1 MAHKVDETKP
11 TKQSP
16 GRFVWY
22 SLKTEKVHRLPIQSQ
37 HQQIVHYPAKPQ
49 NILGRLK
56 KKCERTGCQ
65 RSITDE
71 WEYVNICNRNPT
83 FELGYF
89 LFKIHH
95 NDRLERYQY
104 GQGRLTSKRC
114 VMCVKSRKWV
124 FFLYFWWLRVW
135 RSPSFAYT
143 TVINKVA

>member
-1 MAHKVDETKP
+1 MKLNLLNNLQDVLYDT
-11 TKQSP
+11 
-16 GRFVWY
+16 VWKWKRSTDFRY
-22 SLKTEKVHRLPIQSQ
+22 NPNTNRLCIIQRSLKIFSDVW
-37 HQQIVHYPAKPQ
+37 
-49 NILGRLK
+49 K
-56 KKCERTGCQ
+56 KNANVQGCQ
-65 RSITDE
+65 RSIADE

-135 RSPSFAYT
+135 RSPSFAYI